1 MQNLS
6 KNQFLGVHKGV
17 PPHAGNAKPQYS
29 MYVAFTC
36 FDTTAFGNTIGRLIA
51 ISKKHLQKLEF
62 IFYVQGLDILCICF
76 FFNFWRCFMIAAGP
90 NSIFYVGG
98 HDYKWNG
105 KRKKHIHYIWMNL
118 WYTYMYEMAKGK
130 TFSMTFSC
138 DTWHWEVGSFPV
150 QKVPAKRWKSIGHVE
165 ILRNVGQSWIVG
177 GLSTVSL
184 WDSHFTEVQ
193 WYLYSNEHETREKQ
207 WHSYISYSSSMRI

>member
-29 MYVAFTC
+29 IDVAFTC

-76 FFNFWRCFMIAAGP
+76 FSMSEDA
-90 NSIFYVGG
+90 
-98 HDYKWNG
+98 
-105 KRKKHIHYIWMNL
+105 L
-118 WYTYMYEMAKGK
+118 W
-130 TFSMTFSC
+130 
-138 DTWHWEVGSFPV
+138 
-150 QKVPAKRWKSIGHVE
+150 
-165 ILRNVGQSWIVG
+165 
-177 GLSTVSL
+177 
-184 WDSHFTEVQ
+184 
-193 WYLYSNEHETREKQ
+193 
-207 WHSYISYSSSMRI
+207 